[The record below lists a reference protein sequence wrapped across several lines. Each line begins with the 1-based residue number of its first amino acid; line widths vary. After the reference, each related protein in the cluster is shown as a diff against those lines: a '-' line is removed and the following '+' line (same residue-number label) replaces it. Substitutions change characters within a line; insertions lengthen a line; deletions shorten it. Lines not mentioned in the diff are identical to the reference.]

1 MVPLCHTVV
10 KYIPMNAL
18 GFSHV
23 IWVYHHVEYR
33 AKFLIFLY
41 LHMLRNKLANSKCLG
56 QHSVPIINVR
66 NRANRLRNN
75 TVWNKAGFYST
86 LSGTEKAS
94 IQHCLEQ
101 CWLRLNTVRNRAGFN
116 STLSGREQASI
127 QHCPEESRLRFN
139 TVWNKAGFYSTLS
152 ETEQAS
158 IQFRNRTDFDSHCTE
173 QSILRFITDR
183 NTADFD

>member
-1 MVPLCHTVV
+1 
-10 KYIPMNAL
+10 
-18 GFSHV
+18 
-23 IWVYHHVEYR
+23 
-33 AKFLIFLY
+33 
-41 LHMLRNKLANSKCLG
+41 MLRNKLANSKCLG

-139 TVWNKAGFYSTLS
+139 SGIEQTL
-152 ETEQAS
+152 THTAL
-158 IQFRNRTDFDSHCTE
+158 NRAYFDSLLTGTQQTLIKH
-173 QSILRFITDR
+173 ITLLKS
-183 NTADFD
+183 